1 MISYKFLQYNTDNL
15 RLGWSILEKLAGS
28 SDFLLLQRFP
38 KDKQKELCNIT
49 GKAFLTES
57 VMHKNMSLAI
67 GRAEGLSS
75 VGGVETINLPSSQLV
90 QAVGN
95 EWQGCTAL
103 RGMYN
108 NIRLVSVLPCFPEP
122 MGEFPITKEDNE
134 KDIQFLLEKFKDKPT
149 IIVGDFHFSPEDNAI
164 NELIESNGFK
174 SYLDGHKT
182 FKTSTGHF
190 INLDKLLCNFSID
203 ISDIIVHNVDT
214 DMQQGHFPITYTLSW
229 EPNKKDESNEDINE
243 FKNLT

>member
-1 MISYKFLQYNTDNL
+1 MISYKFLQYNTDSL
-15 RLGWSILEKLAGS
+15 RLGWPILEKLAGQ

-57 VMHKNMSLAI
+57 VTRKNLSLAI
-67 GRAEGLSS
+67 GRADGLSS

-103 RGMYN
+103 KGVYN
-108 NIRLVSVLPCFPEP
+108 NKLLVSVLPCYPEL

-134 KDIQFLLEKFKDKPT
+134 KDIKFLLETFKDEPT
-149 IIVGDFHFSPEDNAI
+149 IIAGDFHFGPEDNAI
-164 NELIESNGFK
+164 NDLIKEYGFK

-182 FKTSTGHF
+182 FKTANGQM

-203 ISDIIVHNVDT
+203 ISDIIVHNVDN
-214 DMQQGHFPITYTLSW
+214 DIQQGHCPITYTLSW
-229 EPNKKDESNEDINE
+229 EATPKY
-243 FKNLT
+243 

>member
-1 MISYKFLQYNTDNL
+1 MISYKFLQYNTDSL
-15 RLGWSILEKLAGS
+15 RLGWPILEKLAGQ

-57 VMHKNMSLAI
+57 VTHKNLSLAI
-67 GRAEGLSS
+67 GRADGLSS
-75 VGGVETINLPSSQLV
+75 VGGVETISLPSSQLV

-103 RGMYN
+103 KGMYN
-108 NIRLVSVLPCFPEP
+108 NKLLVSVLPCYPEL

-134 KDIQFLLEKFKDKPT
+134 KDIKFLLETFKDEPT
-149 IIVGDFHFSPEDNAI
+149 IIAGDFHFGPEDNAI
-164 NELIESNGFK
+164 NELIKEYGFK

-182 FKTSTGHF
+182 FKTTSGQM
-190 INLDKLLCNFSID
+190 INLDKLLCNFAID
-203 ISDIIVHNVDT
+203 ISDVIVHNIDN
-214 DMQQGHFPITYTLSW
+214 DIQQGHFPITYTLSW
-229 EPNKKDESNEDINE
+229 EPNPKDE
-243 FKNLT
+243 